1 MPTVGGHSGGGHP
14 GAAHPGEGDEAAL
27 AARAAW
33 LYYVEDLT
41 QAEVAKR
48 LGLAPLKAHRIIAH
62 ATRSGLVRVFVDG
75 PISGC
80 MELERAL
87 GQQYGLRTC
96 RVVPSPAADS
106 PQDAPLPLRA
116 IGRAAA
122 GYLTGLLDAGQHKV
136 IGVGHG
142 RTLAAMVSEMP
153 SRPAPAGVRFISILG
168 SLPHVMAANPYDV
181 IYRLADKT
189 SADADVMPVPF
200 LANTAEDRAV
210 LLRQDGVAETLRAAA
225 AATLF
230 LIGIGEVGG
239 RAFLPASSAIVAREV
254 AALQQ
259 AGAVGETLG
268 FYFDADGRLLDTPL
282 HDKVVTVSP
291 EARRGRDAVAVA
303 GGSGKAAAIRA
314 ILRTGL
320 LTGLITDEAT
330 ARSLVGPPLYRANT
344 RGPDMQNTLRKTAPK
359 RSRGKAALA
368 AMTALCATLAAATGA
383 RAADVANVKVAFLMP
398 DEGST
403 RYEEHDRPG
412 FVAEMQ
418 KLCPTCT
425 VLYQNANGDA
435 SRQQQQFNSVISQGA
450 KAIVIDPVD
459 STAAASL
466 VHQAQGQGIKVIAY
480 DRPIPSAKA
489 DYYVSFNN
497 EQIGRTIAQSL
508 VRRLKATKVPTQGV
522 GVLEI
527 NGSPTDAAA
536 GLIKKGVHEG
546 LAGSG
551 YKTLAEYDTPDW
563 LPSKA
568 QQWTGGQVTRFGK
581 KIVGVVAANDGT
593 GGAAVAAFKAAGVSP
608 VPPVTGND
616 ATIAGLQLIIS
627 GDQYNT
633 IVKPSEIV
641 AAAAANVT
649 IDLLRG
655 QAPKAKTTLF
665 GTPTEL
671 FVPTLVTAENLKS
684 EIVDKQVAGK
694 PIETAT
700 VLCTDRYAT
709 GCTKLGITP

>member
-1 MPTVGGHSGGGHP
+1 MTIDDGQAGDS
-14 GAAHPGEGDEAAL
+14 DEAAL

-48 LGLAPLKAHRIIAH
+48 LGLAPLKAHRIIAQ

-87 GQQYGLRTC
+87 GEQFGLRVC
-96 RVVPSPAADS
+96 RVVPGAAPDS
-106 PQDAPLPLRA
+106 AQGGAQAGVLPLRA

-122 GYLTGLLDAGQHKV
+122 GYLTALLDRGEHRL

-153 SRPAPAGVRFISILG
+153 NRKAPAGVRFISILG
-168 SLPHVMAANPYDV
+168 GLPHVMAANPYDV

-200 LANTAEDRAV
+200 LANTAADRAV

-230 LIGIGEVGG
+230 LVGIGEVGG
-239 RAFLPASSAIVAREV
+239 RAFLPSSSAIVAREV
-254 AALQQ
+254 GALLA
-259 AGAVGETLG
+259 AGAVGEALG

-282 HDKVVTVSP
+282 HDKVVTLSP
-291 EARRGRDAVAVA
+291 QALRGREAVGVA

-314 ILRTGL
+314 ILRSGL

-330 ARSLVGPPLYRANT
+330 ARSLVGPPSHRANIQGPNMHRTPKT
-344 RGPDMQNTLRKTAPK
+344 RQKTTQKNALR
-359 RSRGKAALA
+359 AA
-368 AMTALCATLAAATGA
+368 TALCAAAVAAAGLLGGTA

-412 FVAEMQ
+412 FVAEMK
-418 KLCPTCT
+418 KLCPTCE
-425 VLYQNANGDA
+425 VLYQNADADA

-450 KAIVIDPVD
+450 KAIVMDPVD

-466 VHQAQGQGIKVIAY
+466 VHQAQSQGIKVIAY

-497 EQIGRTIAQSL
+497 EQIGKSIAQSL
-508 VRRLKATKVPTQGV
+508 VQHLKATKVPTSGV

-563 LPSKA
+563 QPSKA
-568 QQWTGGQVTRFGK
+568 QQWTGGQVTRFSK

-593 GGAAVAAFKAAGVSP
+593 GGGAIAAFKAAGMDP

-616 ATIAGLQLIIS
+616 ATIAGLQLIIA

-641 AAAAANVT
+641 AAAAANIAV
-649 IDLLRG
+649 DLLKG
-655 QAPKAKTTLF
+655 APPKAQTTLF
-665 GTPTEL
+665 GTPTQL
-671 FVPTLVTAENLKS
+671 FVPTLVTAGNLKA
-684 EIVDKQVAGK
+684 EIVDKQIAGK
-694 PIETAT
+694 PIEAAS
-700 VLCTDRYAT
+700 VLCTDRYAA
-709 GCTKLGITP
+709 GCAKLGITP